1 MTARAFGAP
10 PTGLQSAPRIALAF
24 VATALGVL
32 GPGGCGGESSPTS
45 PDPASRTLPPAE
57 VPPDCAGLALEVA
70 LSGRN
75 EAAGT
80 SLGVLTLTAPDPDTA
95 LDFVRPYTI
104 VVPDGGANLDL
115 PGLSPT
121 VGIFVSDLR
130 FESLGDGFRQ
140 TMRLE
145 WFDELALRA
154 TAPDCDPV
162 VLASDDT
169 RCTPTN

>member
-10 PTGLQSAPRIALAF
+10 PTGLPSAPRIALAF

-45 PDPASRTLPPAE
+45 PAPVRTPRPEE
-57 VPPDCAGLALEVA
+57 VPPDCAGLGLEVA
-70 LSGRN
+70 HSGRN

-80 SLGVLTLTAPDPDTA
+80 SLGVLTLTAPDPGTA

-104 VVPDGGANLDL
+104 VVPDGGANLDI

-162 VLASDDT
+162 VLSCDDT